1 MHNYYIIVYYRNEI
15 DSVSTIRAALYM
27 YHCVNLLLYI
37 IVYYF
42 AIIEMQKESQA
53 KSGKQQQRSDTI
65 IRMLP
70 TDITLH
76 EEILLETWN
85 EFDPRLNRD
94 MYSELL

>member
-1 MHNYYIIVYYRNEI
+1 M
-15 DSVSTIRAALYM
+15 STIRAAL
-27 YHCVNLLLYI
+27 HCVKYYLSITIYNT
-37 IVYYF
+37 VYYF

-53 KSGKQQQRSDTI
+53 KSGKQQQRPDTI
-65 IRMLP
+65 LRMLP